1 VRGSFHNSR
10 AYLLLAQADLAGH
23 QYHATVRRNGTR
35 PPAAGAA
42 GGADAAAALL
52 EKARTL
58 LEAGLQLARDVEDAP
73 CECLAMLRLA
83 AFYSTHLRSGGQGH
97 AGGDSQQAGG
107 GAAAQGRGRGCEA
120 EPHLVGSKGG
130 DLLLQ
135 SLKLAQELQDL
146 VGQSNVLEA
155 MGTHLAR
162 WGPTTAA
169 LEAWTECLE
178 LRKET
183 GFVKG
188 AERVR
193 SLLEAAV
200 KAHPLETDAA
210 CSTPLSRAPS
220 ARDPQ

>member
-1 VRGSFHNSR
+1 MDQRWIVNTVDGGHVCSNPGYRG
-10 AYLLLAQADLAGH
+10 LIKQLAQGH
-23 QYHATVRRNGTR
+23 IKFKIPTQSGRK
-35 PPAAGAA
+35 
-42 GGADAAAALL
+42 L
-52 EKARTL
+52 
-58 LEAGLQLARDVEDAP
+58 
-73 CECLAMLRLA
+73 
-83 AFYSTHLRSGGQGH
+83 GGQQGV
-97 AGGDSQQAGG
+97 AACGKEIVMNTRVGDTQQFSP
-107 GAAAQGRGRGCEA
+107 E
-120 EPHLVGSKGG
+120 GG

-155 MGTHLAR
+155 MGTHLAER
-162 WGPTTAA
+162 GRTEAA
-169 LEAWTECLE
+169 LEAFTKCLE

-200 KAHPLETDAA
+200 KAHPLETDVA
-210 CSTPLSRAPS
+210 CSTPVSRAPG